1 MNCFSSETYLPT
13 IAAVAL
19 LISVA
24 GCREAENPRE
34 ISVVRPI
41 AQHEPSLRADA
52 TSAERFGFDR
62 RPVAPPQAADLFDF
76 DKPVGWQELP
86 STQFRLI
93 NLRAGPD
100 DDVECYLSILPGAA
114 GGIAANI
121 NRWRRQMGL
130 PGYDKAQLEALASRP
145 MLGTDAVVT
154 AFEGTF
160 SGMGDAPDRKG
171 YRLQGVIL
179 KFQGQMLFVK
189 MVGPRQQVETQ
200 AAAFEQFCDSLRPA
214 APSEGSRTV
223 TPPEDAANPTITW
236 LVPPDW
242 RQLERPPG
250 MRLVTFA
257 CDPDYDVEC
266 YITILAGSAGGSLAN
281 INRWQ
286 RQMQQPPLTQQAFD
300 DLKRIPIL
308 GQDSA
313 MVEIGGDYTGMSE
326 DTKPDAMMAG
336 IVCPLATNT
345 IFIKMIGPH
354 DATRAQLDSFVAL
367 AESLQHK
374 E

>member
-1 MNCFSSETYLPT
+1 
-13 IAAVAL
+13 
-19 LISVA
+19 
-24 GCREAENPRE
+24 
-34 ISVVRPI
+34 
-41 AQHEPSLRADA
+41 
-52 TSAERFGFDR
+52 
-62 RPVAPPQAADLFDF
+62 
-76 DKPVGWQELP
+76 
-86 STQFRLI
+86 
-93 NLRAGPD
+93 
-100 DDVECYLSILPGAA
+100 
-114 GGIAANI
+114 
-121 NRWRRQMGL
+121 
-130 PGYDKAQLEALASRP
+130 
-145 MLGTDAVVT
+145 
-154 AFEGTF
+154 
-160 SGMGDAPDRKG
+160 
-171 YRLQGVIL
+171 
-179 KFQGQMLFVK
+179 MLFVK

-250 MRLVTFA
+250 MRLVTFD